1 MLRTIAVVLC
11 SAALALQIA
20 TKGFNGSTLVILTC
34 IVVLI
39 LTGRDRDDG
48 K

>member
-11 SAALALQIA
+11 STFLALQIA
-20 TKGFNGSTLVILTC
+20 NKGFNGVSLLILIC

-39 LTGRDRDDG
+39 LTGRDEDNG